1 MIGKKNSEV
10 GCTGMETFQ
19 FSHLGGDQGLPTN
32 EAIDLREV
40 LKNCQTPVSRG
51 CGPALRDEVLK
62 ELRQRGWTGAVKV
75 AHGSKIT
82 IASQKNRV
90 GLCIQTSGNMSR
102 MYADLIKLQ
111 QMYLNNAIQVGVFVL
126 PTAPAARELGDNL
139 ANSDRLQ
146 SELQIFRKVIHMP
159 LTVIS
164 FE

>member
-1 MIGKKNSEV
+1 MVVKNNTEV
-10 GCTGMETFQ
+10 GCTGMETFR
-19 FSHLGGDQGLPTN
+19 FSHLGGDDELPEK
-32 EAIDLREV
+32 EADELREV
-40 LKNCQTPVSRG
+40 LGGCQIPVSRG
-51 CGPALRDEVLK
+51 YGPALRNEVLE
-62 ELRQRGWTGAVKV
+62 ELRRRGWTGAVKV

-111 QMYLNNAIQVGVFVL
+111 QMYLNNTIRVGVFVL
-126 PTAPAARELGDNL
+126 PTALAARELGDNV

-164 FE
+164 FQ